1 MPRQTATTE
10 DARPISPGMP
20 EYPLALQQLLGPRA
34 PAIISAIGS
43 LAPLAT
49 TKLALLC
56 SIRCPGDLIVAAYDL
71 ALELRRAPVAVVGGF
86 HSPMEQECLTLLLR
100 GGGRAIVC
108 PARAIAGARL
118 PAAWRAPLREGR
130 LLVLSP
136 FDERHRRVT
145 HALAQVRNEFVAAL
159 ADEIVVAHAEPGGR
173 TAVLVTQALA
183 WGKPVYALD
192 SPNNAS
198 LLALGA
204 SPIVPAMVPQS
215 WPAEN

>member
-1 MPRQTATTE
+1 MPRRTATTD
-10 DARPISPGMP
+10 DARPISQGTP

-34 PAIISAIGS
+34 PATISAIGNLS
-43 LAPLAT
+43 TLAT

-100 GGGRAIVC
+100 GGRAIVC
-108 PARAIAGARL
+108 PARGIAGARL
-118 PAAWRAPLREGR
+118 PTAWRAPLREGR

-136 FDERHRRVT
+136 FEERHRRVT

-173 TAVLVTQALA
+173 TAALVTQALA

-204 SPIVPAMVPQS
+204 RPIVPAMVRELWS
-215 WPAEN
+215 TEA